1 MWLTDSS
8 PVTVAPVLLQN
19 LVIAFL
25 IYADKFLVYLAKRY
39 RFLHAFRYC
48 LLSSFFLLRR
58 VVPSFFFDFLVPSI
72 KSFSSDNYT
81 LALPTKENHVAVRR
95 GGGDSGIAR
104 ALSQLLSIVTDIPVS
119 SRKYEV
125 VRSLAERIIEENQQE
140 GNDVLREVNR
150 SVLSLAFERTL
161 SRLEAAVV
169 EGGEWGW
176 GARDEP
182 GEYSL
187 SRVMK
192 AVRTV
197 RAVHSRLRA
206 RWEANRWDV
215 ISAEKLAAELWWL
228 AQNLAACGSGDEAVA
243 QWAAASNLA
252 WVALTAEPRLQGS
265 MVKVTALLFM
275 EANKTELNK
284 VTKLK
289 MMQTWLPFLC
299 RAGNGTDAPVLSLSE
314 RSDLEKVLEE
324 TIEEL
329 EDEEDQ
335 EHVLFLWLHHFTH
348 SSSSDWP
355 NLHGCYARWCS
366 ASRRQLMLLQ

>member
-8 PVTVAPVLLQN
+8 PVTVAPLLLQN

-39 RFLHAFRYC
+39 RFLHAVRYL
-48 LLSSFFLLRR
+48 LLSSFFFLVR
-58 VVPSFFFDFLVPSI
+58 VVPSFFFDFLVPSN

-81 LALPTKENHVAVRR
+81 LALPTKENHVAVHR
-95 GGGDSGIAR
+95 GGVDSGIAR

-125 VRSLAERIIEENQQE
+125 VRSLAERIIEENHQE

-169 EGGEWGW
+169 EVLV
-176 GARDEP
+176 EP
-182 GEYSL
+182 
-187 SRVMK
+187 VMK

-215 ISAEKLAAELWWL
+215 ISAEKLAAELLWL
-228 AQNLAACGSGDEAVA
+228 AQKLAACGSGDEAVT